1 MRLTP
6 KKDSLTRTR
15 IDSDNFPSLPTKVIE
30 INLPTGPL
38 EEMDLES
45 DEMEIKLKK
54 KDIIQKFQEFKEQG
68 KIQISKKLKYLSND
82 KFPIIHKEG
91 DVRLEELEPTPPQ
104 QLNVIISEKGSK
116 NVSRKVSHMTGDSNG
131 NN

>member
-54 KDIIQKFQEFKEQG
+54 KDIIQKFQ
-68 KIQISKKLKYLSND
+68 D
-82 KFPIIHKEG
+82 
-91 DVRLEELEPTPPQ
+91 
-104 QLNVIISEKGSK
+104 
-116 NVSRKVSHMTGDSNG
+116 
-131 NN
+131 